1 MLNLTLIRIRLGQYG
16 LAWLIAFAVAFA
28 ASLAAAHVFDL
39 PFARA
44 ADPVL
49 GAGFG
54 ILGCLIAGFFVL
66 TLAARQTWLTTTFL
80 LILGLVLLLP
90 LLWAPVLGVVVG
102 AWVERASIEYS
113 QVYAAFRIL
122 VGRLSYDVTEQI
134 FGDPLVDAAWA
145 FMQGFAAFVGFLAA
159 LGQAW
164 HMLKQLSDQ
173 PGQAA

>member
-102 AWVERASIEYS
+102 AWVERASIE
-113 QVYAAFRIL
+113 
-122 VGRLSYDVTEQI
+122 
-134 FGDPLVDAAWA
+134 
-145 FMQGFAAFVGFLAA
+145 
-159 LGQAW
+159 
-164 HMLKQLSDQ
+164 
-173 PGQAA
+173 